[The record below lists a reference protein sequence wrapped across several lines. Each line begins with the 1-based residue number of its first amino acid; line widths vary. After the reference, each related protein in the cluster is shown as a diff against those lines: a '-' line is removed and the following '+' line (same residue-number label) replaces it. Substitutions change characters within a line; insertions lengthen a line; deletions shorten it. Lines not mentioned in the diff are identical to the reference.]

1 MPYYIKQGAIG
12 CDGWATVKDDGEVVG
27 CHQSKADA
35 IAQMVAISLA
45 EGIEPGGERAL
56 ASEVAEGVFV
66 EWYDEEATYKG
77 QIEYVMTDGV
87 FGVEGGEYSLEA
99 SADDPVLLVRRW
111 KFEVDEGYWE
121 PEEALFTK
129 RANEVVVIKPL
140 IFEAVLPPL
149 VEEDER
155 SWRVKELEQI
165 RKGGSTEVETRRL
178 TVQDFEIREGEQ
190 GSMSFRGYAA
200 VFNSDSEPLP
210 FTERILPGAFDKT
223 LRSRNNIKMYL
234 NHDSTL
240 VLGSTRSKTLRL
252 SVDGKGLLVDA
263 DLPDTSYARDLSV
276 LMERGDVDS
285 MSFGFSVPSGGD
297 RWSPD
302 GMTRELK
309 QIRLH
314 EVSVVTGFPAYQ
326 ATTAGLRSLASDVD
340 AETLSQA
347 LTTLENGEPLSGRHA
362 DLLESII
369 NQLRDGDTQDEQ
381 NLIALKRKQIELLL
395 NKF

>member
-1 MPYYIKQGAIG
+1 MISAAKRGLRLYA
-12 CDGWATVKDDGEVVG
+12 DGEAGDGLQESTVRDARAM
-27 CHQSKADA
+27 ADGKVSEPKWRKIGA
-35 IAQMVAISLA
+35 WIARHIDDLDAVDAETPITPGLVAHLLWGSGPTKSDAL
-45 EGIEPGGERAL
+45 RAQRY
-56 ASEVAEGVFV
+56 AEGVV
-66 EWYDEEATYKG
+66 ERLNAERNIKVTY
-77 QIEYVMTDGV
+77 M
-87 FGVEGGEYSLEA
+87 S
-99 SADDPVLLVRRW
+99 R
-111 KFEVDEGYWE
+111 
-121 PEEALFTK
+121 
-129 RANEVVVIKPL
+129 
-140 IFEAVLPPL
+140 
-149 VEEDER
+149 VEE
-155 SWRVKELEQI
+155 LEMM
-165 RKGGSTEVETRRL
+165 RTPSTEVETRRL

-263 DLPDTSYARDLSV
+263 DLPDTSYARDLAV

-326 ATTAGLRSLASDVD
+326 ATSAALRSLAGDVD